1 PHSLKALVVFKN
13 LMYPALIRTVH
24 VYRLEE
30 GVEEEVVEREYVFHK
45 EGDYEEIGFCK
56 VLTLQSFCHSAQSE
70 GQVNGV
76 WVCIYVFS
84 GDCLVDVHRIPTILS
99 ISRNPKLASIPTL
112 AADLERIAQLSRRED
127 CIDPPKSPTE
137 EVSEENNDNEHE
149 LKRNE
154 DRFGL
159 DLNSVPYMDSEDEE
173 SNQSAPGIVERKKRA
188 APKDIARLALED
200 LAKYFDL
207 PIAEAS
213 KNLKVGLTV
222 LKKKCREFGIPRW
235 PHRKIKSLDG
245 LIRDLQEE
253 VKRQQEADKA
263 AATVVAK
270 RQRMIESEKES
281 IERKPFMEI
290 QRETKKFRQ
299 DIFKKRHRAR
309 VLENQCRTLSLF

>member
-1 PHSLKALVVFKN
+1 MAPPHSHSLKALVVFKH

-24 VYRLEE
+24 VYRSEE
-30 GVEEEVVEREYVFHK
+30 GVEEEVEEREYVFHK

-56 VLTLQSFCHSAQSE
+56 IHQKVP
-70 GQVNGV
+70 
-76 WVCIYVFS
+76 I
-84 GDCLVDVHRIPTILS
+84 
-99 ISRNPKLASIPTL
+99 
-112 AADLERIAQLSRRED
+112 
-127 CIDPPKSPTE
+127 E

-149 LKRNE
+149 LKKNE

-173 SNQSAPGIVERKKRA
+173 SNQSAPVHIIQIPAVNNTYLAKLGGQAHAIRDVPKSKSVRVEVHVKTGMHVRKKGIVERKKRA

-207 PIAEAS
+207 PIAEGS

-270 RQRMIESEKES
+270 R
-281 IERKPFMEI
+281 
-290 QRETKKFRQ
+290 
-299 DIFKKRHRAR
+299 
-309 VLENQCRTLSLF
+309 